1 MIKKFEEFVLECYDN
16 PLNEAF
22 QSSKLREIIKKH
34 GKPKY
39 GSDYKI
45 LYDIKDKY
53 IIDIIDSP
61 FLSDEQK
68 EEYESKNTGKKIRE
82 INLED
87 DTTIVLA
94 LTNEEDDLLYPRKR
108 KSPYGGDAYFIGSR
122 NSYAEERHKGN
133 LGKSGAYDNIHHKH
147 IDNVIK
153 IEKRRLAEKLHS
165 SIPKIIDEVKSIIS
179 DIEIEDD
186 NVNDYIESEIT
197 LNGEKYTLIVNYEGY
212 FSEKSRKGGVAD
224 CETSI
229 TIIDFDILAEDG
241 TVVTNEDL
249 GITEKTHKDL
259 FKEHIFDS
267 DYIYDEAEAVGID
280 DSYFISR

>member
-1 MIKKFEEFVLECYDN
+1 MIKNFEDFVLECYGN
-16 PLNEAF
+16 SLNEAF
-22 QSSKLREIIKKH
+22 QSNKLRELIKKH

-45 LYDIKDKY
+45 LYDKKDKY

-68 EEYESKNTGKKIRE
+68 EEYESKNAGKKIRE

-87 DTTIVLA
+87 ETTIVLA
-94 LTNEEDDLLYPRKR
+94 LTNEEDNRLYPSKR

-133 LGKSGAYDNIHHKH
+133 LGKNGGDKIRDKH
-147 IDNVIK
+147 MENVDK
-153 IEKRRLAEKLHS
+153 IKRRKLADKLHS
-165 SIPKIIDEVKSIIS
+165 SIPKIIDEIKSIIR

-186 NVNDYIESEIT
+186 HVSDYVESEIT

-212 FSEKSRKGGVAD
+212 FSERSRKGGVAD
-224 CETSI
+224 CEISI
-229 TIIDFDILAEDG
+229 TITDFDIWTEDG
-241 TVVTNEDL
+241 YTHTTNEDL
-249 GITEKTHKDL
+249 GVTEKTHKDL
-259 FKEHIFDS
+259 FKEHIFDYES
-267 DYIYDEAEAVGID
+267 IYDEAEAVGID
-280 DSYFISR
+280 GSYFMSR